1 MPSPA
6 YALAIF
12 DFDGTLADSFPWF
25 CSVLDQT
32 ADKFGLN
39 HVKPEDIPTLREQSS
54 HDVLKYL
61 GVPFYKLPA
70 IATFMRG
77 LAVEGIP
84 NIPLFA
90 GAADALA
97 ALHAGGVK
105 LSLVSSNAEA
115 AVRAVLGPAADLID
129 RYACGSALFGKSQ
142 KFQTVLEALRVSR
155 EQTISIGDE
164 IRDIDAARKT
174 RLTAGSITFGYNSRS
189 ALERANP
196 DYLFDDY
203 GALVRTVLR

>member
-1 MPSPA
+1 MPA

-39 HVKPEDIPTLREQSS
+39 RVKPEDIPRLREQSS

-97 ALHAGGVK
+97 ALHEGGVR
-105 LSLVSSNAEA
+105 LALVSSNAEA
-115 AVRAVLGPAADLID
+115 AVRAVLGPAAELID

-142 KFQTVLEALRVSR
+142 KFLTVLDALHVSR
-155 EQTISIGDE
+155 EDTISIGDE

-174 RLTAGSITFGYNSRS
+174 RLTAGSITFGYNSRG
-189 ALERANP
+189 ALERARP

-203 GALVRTVLR
+203 AALVRTVLG

>member
-1 MPSPA
+1 MPA

-39 HVKPEDIPTLREQSS
+39 RVKPHEIPSLRELSS
-54 HDVLKYL
+54 YDALKQL

-70 IATFMRG
+70 ISTFMRG

-84 NIPLFA
+84 HIPMFA

-97 ALHAGGVK
+97 ALHAGGVH
-105 LSLVSSNAEA
+105 LALVSSNAEA
-115 AVRAVLGPAADLID
+115 AVRAVLGPAAELID
-129 RYACGSALFGKSQ
+129 RYACGSSLFGKSQ
-142 KFQTVLEALRVSR
+142 KFQAVLNALRLPR
-155 EQTISIGDE
+155 TEAIAIGDE

-174 RLTAGSITFGYNSRS
+174 HLAAGSITFGYNSRD
-189 ALERANP
+189 ALRRHHP
-196 DYLFDDY
+196 DYLFDSY
-203 GALVRTVLR
+203 EQLVEAVLG

>member
-1 MPSPA
+1 MPA

-32 ADKFGLN
+32 ADKFGLKR
-39 HVKPEDIPTLREQSS
+39 VKPEDIPGLREQSS
-54 HDVLKYL
+54 HDVLKSL

-97 ALHAGGVK
+97 ALHTGGVK
-105 LSLVSSNAEA
+105 LALVSSNAEA
-115 AVRAVLGPAADLID
+115 AVRAVLGPAAELVD

-142 KFQTVLEALRVSR
+142 KFQAVLEALHMSR

-174 RLTAGSITFGYNSRS
+174 RLTAGSITFGYNSRG
-189 ALERANP
+189 ALERAHP

-203 GALVRTVLR
+203 PALVRTVLG

>member
-1 MPSPA
+1 VSSPA

-39 HVKPEDIPTLREQSS
+39 RVKPEDIPGLREQYS

-90 GAADALA
+90 GAGDALA

-105 LSLVSSNAEA
+105 LALVSSNAEA
-115 AVRAVLGPAADLID
+115 AVRAVLGPAAELID

-155 EQTISIGDE
+155 EETISIGDE

-174 RLTAGSITFGYNSRS
+174 RLTAGSITFGYNSRG
-189 ALERANP
+189 ALERAHP

-203 GALVRTVLR
+203 GALVRTVLG

>member
-1 MPSPA
+1 MPA

-39 HVKPEDIPTLREQSS
+39 RVKPEDIPSLRELSS
-54 HDVLKYL
+54 HDALKRL

-70 IATFMRG
+70 ISTFMRG

-84 NIPLFA
+84 RIPMFA
-90 GAADALA
+90 GAGDALA
-97 ALHAGGVK
+97 ALHAGGVR
-105 LSLVSSNAEA
+105 LALVSSNAEA
-115 AVRAVLGPAADLID
+115 AVRAVLGPAAQLID
-129 RYACGSALFGKSQ
+129 RYACGSSLFGKSQ
-142 KFQTVLEALRVSR
+142 KFETVLGALKLSR
-155 EQTISIGDE
+155 ETTIAVGDE

-174 RLTAGSITFGYNSRS
+174 HLAAGSITFGYNSRS
-189 ALERANP
+189 ALARHHP
-196 DYLFDDY
+196 DFLFDDY
-203 GALVRTVLR
+203 EQMVGAILG

>member
-1 MPSPA
+1 MPA

-39 HVKPEDIPTLREQSS
+39 HVKPEDIPALREQSS
-54 HDVLKYL
+54 HDVLKHL

-77 LAVEGIP
+77 LAVDGIQS
-84 NIPLFA
+84 IPLFE
-90 GAADALA
+90 GAADMLA
-97 ALHAGGVK
+97 SLHAGGVK
-105 LSLVSSNAEA
+105 LALVSSNAEA
-115 AVRAVLGPAADLID
+115 AVRAVLGPAAAMID

-142 KFQTVLEALRVSR
+142 KFQAVLSALDVTR

-174 RLTAGSITFGYNSRS
+174 HLAAGSITFGYNSRS
-189 ALERANP
+189 ALARHHP
-196 DYLFDDY
+196 DFLFDSY
-203 GALVRTVLR
+203 EQLVEAVLG

>member
-1 MPSPA
+1 MPA

-39 HVKPEDIPTLREQSS
+39 RVKPDEIPSLRELSS
-54 HDVLKYL
+54 YDALKQL

-70 IATFMRG
+70 ISTFMRG

-84 NIPLFA
+84 HIPMFA

-97 ALHAGGVK
+97 ALHAGGVH
-105 LSLVSSNAEA
+105 LALVSSNAEA
-115 AVRAVLGPAADLID
+115 AVRAVLGPAAELID
-129 RYACGSALFGKSQ
+129 RYACGSSLFGKSQ
-142 KFQTVLEALRVSR
+142 KFQAVLNALRLPR
-155 EQTISIGDE
+155 TEAIAIGDE

-174 RLTAGSITFGYNSRS
+174 HLAAGSITFGYNSRD
-189 ALERANP
+189 ALRRHHP
-196 DYLFDDY
+196 DYLFDSY
-203 GALVRTVLR
+203 EQLVEAVLG